1 LVEGDWVV
9 PIAGGSVLRLHV
21 RPGASRP
28 GLAGLHAGALA
39 IRVGARPIGGAA
51 NREVLHLLARAL
63 GVPGSALEIVAG
75 GHGRDKRVCVRGLS
89 PEIIRSR
96 LAPLMRFDRT
106 ETRD

>member
-1 LVEGDWVV
+1 MVEGDWVLPV
-9 PIAGGSVLRLHV
+9 AGGSVLRLHV

-28 GLAGLHAGALA
+28 GLAGLHGDALA

-51 NREVLHLLARAL
+51 NREVVELLGRAL
-63 GVPGSALEIVAG
+63 GVPGSALEIVVAG
-75 GHGRDKRVCVRGLS
+75 RGRDKRVCVRGLS

>member
-1 LVEGDWVV
+1 MV

-28 GLAGLHAGALA
+28 GLAGLHGGALA
-39 IRVGARPIGGAA
+39 LRVGARPIGGAA
-51 NREVLHLLARAL
+51 NREMVDLLASAL
-63 GVPGSALEIVAG
+63 GVPGSSLKIVSG
-75 GHGRDKRVCVRGLS
+75 DRGREKRVRVRGLG

-96 LAPLMRFDRT
+96 LAPFLRFDRA

>member
-1 LVEGDWVV
+1 ML

-28 GLAGLHAGALA
+28 GLAGLHGGALA

-51 NREVLHLLARAL
+51 NREVVGLLAGAL
-63 GVPGSALEIVAG
+63 GVPGSALEVVAG
-75 GHGRDKRVCVRGLS
+75 GRGREKRVRVRGLS

-96 LAPLMRFDRT
+96 LAPFMRFDRT
-106 ETRD
+106 ETHD